1 MSTLSASLLHK
12 DVRLELKSSDHHDV
26 LEELLLPLRSDTRVH
41 DWELLRAAI
50 LSNSPDDI
58 SREVPSQMLL
68 HHSRTESV
76 SELVL
81 SAGRS
86 IAGIDVPGAKSKVHL
101 IILAAIPEALNNEYL
116 RILGAISRVCRDAST
131 LKELLDSKAPDEF
144 LTLLEEGC
152 RA

>member
-1 MSTLSASLLHK
+1 MSTLSSSLLYK

-26 LEELLLPLRSDTRVH
+26 LEELLLPLRSDARVH

-58 SREVPSQMLL
+58 LREAPSQMLL

-86 IAGIDVPGAKSKVHL
+86 IAGIDVPGTRNKIHL
-101 IILAAIPEALNNEYL
+101 VILAAIPEALNNEYL
-116 RILGAISRVCRDAST
+116 RILGAISRVCRDSST
-131 LKELLDSKAPDEF
+131 LKELLESKAPDEF
-144 LTLLEEGC
+144 LTLLEKGC